1 MKTQPLKQYAT
12 IIVLLVF
19 AFTSCKTTKLVTI
32 EKVKPI
38 STNRLI
44 KKIEDNSFDYD
55 VMAIKRIACQYEGPN
70 DKRSFRAN
78 LKSEKDKRMLLTL
91 SKINVPIARLYLTPD
106 SVKMVN
112 YLDKSYLTEDY
123 DYLSDFVNADLD
135 FKMIQSIISNEAF
148 SYNDGERD
156 NDLKD
161 FVSYIDSGRYVL
173 QSLKNRKLNKIL
185 RKGNEDKIDRYLKKL
200 DEDDFVIQR
209 LFVDPK
215 TFKIEKIELDDQSN
229 NRKVTVD
236 FSEFEKVNRQLYPG
250 DIDIY
255 FASPEKELSIKIK
268 LSKFSTD
275 KDQSFNFNIPDRYD
289 RVKRP

>member
-1 MKTQPLKQYAT
+1 LKTQPLKQYTT

-55 VMAIKRIACQYEGPN
+55 MMAIKRIACQYEGPN
-70 DKRSFRAN
+70 DKTSFRAN

-112 YLDKSYLTEDY
+112 YLDKSYLREDY

-135 FKMIQSIISNEAF
+135 FEMIQSIISNEAF
-148 SYNDGERD
+148 SYRDSERD
-156 NDLKD
+156 NDFKD

-185 RKGNEDKIDRYLKKL
+185 RKGKEDKIDRYLKKL

-215 TFKIEKIELDDQSN
+215 TFKIQKIELDDQSN

-255 FASPEKELSIKIK
+255 FASPKKELSIKIK